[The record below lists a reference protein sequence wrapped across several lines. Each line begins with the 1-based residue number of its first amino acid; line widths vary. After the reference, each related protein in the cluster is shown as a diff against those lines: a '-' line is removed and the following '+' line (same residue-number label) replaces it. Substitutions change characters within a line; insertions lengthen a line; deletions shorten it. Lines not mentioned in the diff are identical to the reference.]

1 MEEILYVKIAQN
13 IPVAKRQV
21 TFHDLATLHCTN
33 KKVVQELNQWYFIRC
48 PLMARKNDVHDCES
62 I

>member
-33 KKVVQELNQWYFIRC
+33 KKVVQES
-48 PLMARKNDVHDCES
+48 KNDVHDCES